1 MATSSCS
8 LSFILLIFCFPGLD
22 HVLGKRNVNDEHP
35 HMETTYPSTG
45 EMNQGIKVNNASL
58 LSSSPIGLPE
68 SFTRD
73 DARDILSL
81 ARNRD
86 MVEWIKRLRRTI
98 HENPELAYEEI
109 QTSRLVRQELDKM
122 SVSYRFPLAQTGIR
136 ATIGSGHPP
145 FVALRADMDA
155 LPIEVFSSIFIISK
169 LDLFCFWRANFT
181 VINLVCH
188 LKKKSS
194 SQPQMARQSLWI
206 FRFNWEFI

>member
-1 MATSSCS
+1 MAASSCS
-8 LSFILLIFCFPGLD
+8 LSFILLIFCFPSLD
-22 HVLGKRNVNDEHP
+22 HVRAKRNVNDDHP
-35 HMETTYPSTG
+35 HMETTYSTTG
-45 EMNQGIKVNNASL
+45 EMNLAIRVNNASL

-81 ARNRD
+81 ARHGD
-86 MVEWIKRLRRTI
+86 MVEWIRRLRRTI

-122 SVSYRFPLAQTGIR
+122 GVSYRFPLAQTGIR

-155 LPIEVFSSIFIISK
+155 LPIEVFSSIFTISE
-169 LDLFCFWRANFT
+169 LALFCFRHANFT
-181 VINLVCH
+181 VINC
-188 LKKKSS
+188 
-194 SQPQMARQSLWI
+194 
-206 FRFNWEFI
+206 

>member
-22 HVLGKRNVNDEHP
+22 HVRGKRNAKDDHP
-35 HMETTYPSTG
+35 QMETTYSTTG
-45 EMNQGIKVNNASL
+45 EMNLGIKVNNSSL

-73 DARDILSL
+73 DVRDILSL
-81 ARNRD
+81 ARHRD
-86 MVEWIKRLRRTI
+86 TVEWIKRLRRTI
-98 HENPELAYEEI
+98 HENPELAYEEM

-122 SVSYRFPLAQTGIR
+122 GVSYRFPLAQTGIR

-155 LPIEVFSSIFIISK
+155 LPIEVFSSIYINSK
-169 LDLFCFWRANFT
+169 LALFCFRPANFT
-181 VINLVCH
+181 VINC
-188 LKKKSS
+188 
-194 SQPQMARQSLWI
+194 
-206 FRFNWEFI
+206 